1 MLYIGS
7 HVSFNK
13 DTQLIGV
20 VQTAI
25 ENDANVFMFYTGSN
39 QSTLRFPIDKNLTD
53 KAHQIMLEHNI
64 DREKCIIHAP
74 FIINLANNS
83 DERKYQFYI
92 DFLKQEIDRC
102 IALGINNLV
111 LHPGSHVKVAKE
123 EALLSVSN
131 GLNEAL
137 KENQNI
143 KILIEFMS
151 GKGTEVGSTIDELKT
166 ILENVIYKDK
176 VYICLDTCHINDAG
190 YDLNNFDEFLNEF
203 DQKIGIDKIKCIHIN
218 DSKNNLGTHKDRHE
232 NIGYGT
238 IGFQTLINIIY
249 NKRLEDVPKIL
260 ETPFIN
266 DQSPYK
272 TEIKIIREKKF
283 IEFKWTFYIYHKT
296 LTTLNKPHHL
306 IYFYNPPNKQ

>member
-249 NKRLEDVPKIL
+249 NKRLESLPKIL

-283 IEFKWTFYIYHKT
+283 IEFK
-296 LTTLNKPHHL
+296 
-306 IYFYNPPNKQ
+306 

>member
-7 HVSFNK
+7 HISFNK

-39 QSTLRFPIDKNLTD
+39 QSTLRFPIDKSLTD

-218 DSKNNLGTHKDRHE
+218 DSKNNLGAHKDRHE

-283 IEFKWTFYIYHKT
+283 IEFK
-296 LTTLNKPHHL
+296 
-306 IYFYNPPNKQ
+306 

>member
-39 QSTLRFPIDKNLTD
+39 QSTLRFPIDKSLTD

-218 DSKNNLGTHKDRHE
+218 DSKNNLGAHKDRHE

-249 NKRLEDVPKIL
+249 NKRLNGVPKIL

-266 DQSPYK
+266 NQSPYK

-283 IEFKWTFYIYHKT
+283 IEFK
-296 LTTLNKPHHL
+296 
-306 IYFYNPPNKQ
+306 

>member
-123 EALLSVSN
+123 EALLSVSD
-131 GLNEAL
+131 GLN
-137 KENQNI
+137 
-143 KILIEFMS
+143 
-151 GKGTEVGSTIDELKT
+151 
-166 ILENVIYKDK
+166 
-176 VYICLDTCHINDAG
+176 
-190 YDLNNFDEFLNEF
+190 
-203 DQKIGIDKIKCIHIN
+203 
-218 DSKNNLGTHKDRHE
+218 
-232 NIGYGT
+232 
-238 IGFQTLINIIY
+238 
-249 NKRLEDVPKIL
+249 
-260 ETPFIN
+260 
-266 DQSPYK
+266 
-272 TEIKIIREKKF
+272 
-283 IEFKWTFYIYHKT
+283 
-296 LTTLNKPHHL
+296 
-306 IYFYNPPNKQ
+306 

>member
-7 HVSFNK
+7 HISFNK

-123 EALLSVSN
+123 EALLSVSD

-283 IEFKWTFYIYHKT
+283 IEFK
-296 LTTLNKPHHL
+296 
-306 IYFYNPPNKQ
+306 

>member
-39 QSTLRFPIDKNLTD
+39 QSTLRFPIDKSLTD
-53 KAHQIMLEHNI
+53 KAHQIMKEHNI
-64 DREKCIIHAP
+64 DREKCIVHAP

-218 DSKNNLGTHKDRHE
+218 DSKNNLGAHKDRHE

-249 NKRLEDVPKIL
+249 NKRLNGVPKIL

-283 IEFKWTFYIYHKT
+283 IEFK
-296 LTTLNKPHHL
+296 
-306 IYFYNPPNKQ
+306 

>member
-39 QSTLRFPIDKNLTD
+39 QSTLRFPIDKSLTD
-53 KAHQIMLEHNI
+53 KAHQIMKEHNI

-218 DSKNNLGTHKDRHE
+218 DSKNNLGAHKDRHE

-249 NKRLEDVPKIL
+249 NKRLNGVPKIL

-283 IEFKWTFYIYHKT
+283 IEFK
-296 LTTLNKPHHL
+296 
-306 IYFYNPPNKQ
+306 

>member
-123 EALLSVSN
+123 EALLSVSG

-283 IEFKWTFYIYHKT
+283 IEFK
-296 LTTLNKPHHL
+296 
-306 IYFYNPPNKQ
+306 

>member
-39 QSTLRFPIDKNLTD
+39 QSTLRFPIDKSLTD

-249 NKRLEDVPKIL
+249 NKRLNGVPKIL

-283 IEFKWTFYIYHKT
+283 IEFK
-296 LTTLNKPHHL
+296 
-306 IYFYNPPNKQ
+306 

>member
-218 DSKNNLGTHKDRHE
+218 DSKNNLGAHKDRHE

-283 IEFKWTFYIYHKT
+283 IEFK
-296 LTTLNKPHHL
+296 
-306 IYFYNPPNKQ
+306 

>member
-53 KAHQIMLEHNI
+53 KAHQIMKEHNI

-249 NKRLEDVPKIL
+249 NKRLESVPKIL

-283 IEFKWTFYIYHKT
+283 IEFK
-296 LTTLNKPHHL
+296 
-306 IYFYNPPNKQ
+306 

>member
-7 HVSFNK
+7 HISFNK

-283 IEFKWTFYIYHKT
+283 IEFK
-296 LTTLNKPHHL
+296 
-306 IYFYNPPNKQ
+306 

>member
-39 QSTLRFPIDKNLTD
+39 QSTLRFPIDKSLTD

-249 NKRLEDVPKIL
+249 NKRLESVPKIL

-283 IEFKWTFYIYHKT
+283 IEFK
-296 LTTLNKPHHL
+296 
-306 IYFYNPPNKQ
+306 

>member
-39 QSTLRFPIDKNLTD
+39 QSTLRFPIDKSLTD

-249 NKRLEDVPKIL
+249 NKRLEGVPKIL

-272 TEIKIIREKKF
+272 TEIKIIKEKKF
-283 IEFKWTFYIYHKT
+283 IEFK
-296 LTTLNKPHHL
+296 
-306 IYFYNPPNKQ
+306 

>member
-7 HVSFNK
+7 HISFNK

-39 QSTLRFPIDKNLTD
+39 QSTLRFPIDKSLTE
-53 KAHQIMLEHNI
+53 KAHQMMKEHDI
-64 DREKCIIHAP
+64 DREKCIVHAP

-123 EALLSVSN
+123 EALLSVSD

-143 KILIEFMS
+143 KISIYMFRHMPH
-151 GKGTEVGSTIDELKT
+151 KRCRIWLKQFWR
-166 ILENVIYKDK
+166 IFKRIW
-176 VYICLDTCHINDAG
+176 
-190 YDLNNFDEFLNEF
+190 
-203 DQKIGIDKIKCIHIN
+203 
-218 DSKNNLGTHKDRHE
+218 SKNRNR
-232 NIGYGT
+232 
-238 IGFQTLINIIY
+238 
-249 NKRLEDVPKIL
+249 
-260 ETPFIN
+260 
-266 DQSPYK
+266 
-272 TEIKIIREKKF
+272 
-283 IEFKWTFYIYHKT
+283 
-296 LTTLNKPHHL
+296 
-306 IYFYNPPNKQ
+306 

>member
-218 DSKNNLGTHKDRHE
+218 DSKNNLGAHKDRHE

-249 NKRLEDVPKIL
+249 NKRLEGVPKIL

-283 IEFKWTFYIYHKT
+283 IEFK
-296 LTTLNKPHHL
+296 
-306 IYFYNPPNKQ
+306 

>member
-283 IEFKWTFYIYHKT
+283 IEFK
-296 LTTLNKPHHL
+296 
-306 IYFYNPPNKQ
+306 

>member
-39 QSTLRFPIDKNLTD
+39 QSTLRFPIDKSLTD
-53 KAHQIMLEHNI
+53 KAHQIMKEHNI

-131 GLNEAL
+131 GLNGAL

-218 DSKNNLGTHKDRHE
+218 DSKNNLGAHKDRHE

-249 NKRLEDVPKIL
+249 NKRLNGVPKIL

-283 IEFKWTFYIYHKT
+283 IEFK
-296 LTTLNKPHHL
+296 
-306 IYFYNPPNKQ
+306 

>member
-123 EALLSVSN
+123 EALLSVPD

-283 IEFKWTFYIYHKT
+283 IEFK
-296 LTTLNKPHHL
+296 
-306 IYFYNPPNKQ
+306 

>member
-39 QSTLRFPIDKNLTD
+39 QSTLRFPIDKSLTD

-218 DSKNNLGTHKDRHE
+218 DSKNNLGAHKDRHE

-249 NKRLEDVPKIL
+249 NKRLESVPKIL

-283 IEFKWTFYIYHKT
+283 IEFK
-296 LTTLNKPHHL
+296 
-306 IYFYNPPNKQ
+306 

>member
-123 EALLSVSN
+123 EALLSVSD

-283 IEFKWTFYIYHKT
+283 IEFK
-296 LTTLNKPHHL
+296 
-306 IYFYNPPNKQ
+306 

>member
-39 QSTLRFPIDKNLTD
+39 QSTLRFPIDKSLTD
-53 KAHQIMLEHNI
+53 KAHQIMKEHNI

-218 DSKNNLGTHKDRHE
+218 DSKNNLGAHKDRHE

-283 IEFKWTFYIYHKT
+283 IEFK
-296 LTTLNKPHHL
+296 
-306 IYFYNPPNKQ
+306 

>member
-39 QSTLRFPIDKNLTD
+39 QSTLRFPIDKSLTD

-218 DSKNNLGTHKDRHE
+218 DSKNNLGAHKDRHE

-249 NKRLEDVPKIL
+249 NKRLNSVPKIL

-283 IEFKWTFYIYHKT
+283 IEFK
-296 LTTLNKPHHL
+296 
-306 IYFYNPPNKQ
+306 

>member
-39 QSTLRFPIDKNLTD
+39 QSTLRFPIDKSLTD

-218 DSKNNLGTHKDRHE
+218 DSKNNLGAHKDRHE

-249 NKRLEDVPKIL
+249 NKRLNGVPKIL

-283 IEFKWTFYIYHKT
+283 IEFK
-296 LTTLNKPHHL
+296 
-306 IYFYNPPNKQ
+306 

>member
-20 VQTAI
+20 VETALS
-25 ENDANVFMFYTGSN
+25 NNANTFMFYTGSN

-53 KAHQIMLEHNI
+53 KAHQIMCENNI
-64 DREKCIIHAP
+64 EREKCIIHAP

-111 LHPGSHVKVAKE
+111 LHPGSHVSVPKD
-123 EALLSVSN
+123 EALLSVSK

-137 KENQNI
+137 KEGQNI
-143 KILIEFMS
+143 NILIEYMS

-176 VYICLDTCHINDAG
+176 VFICLDTCHINDAG
-190 YDLNNFDEFLNEF
+190 YNLNNFDDFLDEF

-218 DSKNNLGTHKDRHE
+218 DSKNSIGAHKDRHE

-238 IGFQTLINIIY
+238 IGFETLINIIY
-249 NKRLEDVPKIL
+249 NPRLDNIPKIL
-260 ETPFIN
+260 ETPFIE
-266 DQSPYK
+266 DKSPFK
-272 TEIKIIREKKF
+272 TEIEIIKQKKF
-283 IEFKWTFYIYHKT
+283 IEFKWTFYICYKN
-296 LTTLNKPHHL
+296 LIILYKLRHL
-306 IYFYNPPNKQ
+306 FYL

>member
-20 VQTAI
+20 VETALS
-25 ENDANVFMFYTGSN
+25 NNANTFMFYTGSN

-53 KAHQIMLEHNI
+53 KAHQIMCENNI
-64 DREKCIIHAP
+64 EREKCVIHAP

-111 LHPGSHVKVAKE
+111 LHPGSHVSVPKD
-123 EALLSVSN
+123 EALLSVSK

-137 KENQNI
+137 KEGQNI
-143 KILIEFMS
+143 NILIEYMS

-176 VYICLDTCHINDAG
+176 VCIILGSEIETSEVNDEGKTGSAHNLCYFPSLADIQEFSKEMSKYIKNITLSSQRA
-190 YDLNNFDEFLNEF
+190 
-203 DQKIGIDKIKCIHIN
+203 CISAYELVDIVEKYNGVLIPAHAF
-218 DSKNNLGTHKDRHE
+218 TPHKSF
-232 NIGYGT
+232 YGNCT
-238 IGFQTLINIIY
+238 S
-249 NKRLEDVPKIL
+249 RLERIFK
-260 ETPFIN
+260 EKFR
-266 DQSPYK
+266 
-272 TEIKIIREKKF
+272 IRAKCRYRTCRSN
-283 IEFKWTFYIYHKT
+283 IRIR
-296 LTTLNKPHHL
+296 N
-306 IYFYNPPNKQ
+306 